1 MIWRLGLSWVVVP
14 LLLGV
19 ALVGFALSLLADYR
33 ELLRDGVQGETVV
46 IARDVVQSR
55 NSDGDRELTYYLS
68 HQFRPEG
75 YSGDVTAREAVSPAL
90 YKATEIGDLLP
101 VTYIWND
108 PERNTLD
115 PKRDVAGVVFFGL
128 AGGIALLVALGGII
142 WGWGRVASARRALLL
157 GEVRE
162 ARITGIRLYALSGKK
177 KPRFVV
183 SWTDAAGVNGKSLLA
198 SAGLAQAHAPGDVIV
213 VYVDPDNGRGWWQKQ
228 I

>member
-1 MIWRLGLSWVVVP
+1 MIPSETRLTPNATW
-14 LLLGV
+14 
-19 ALVGFALSLLADYR
+19 
-33 ELLRDGVQGETVV
+33 
-46 IARDVVQSR
+46 
-55 NSDGDRELTYYLS
+55 
-68 HQFRPEG
+68 
-75 YSGDVTAREAVSPAL
+75 PA
-90 YKATEIGDLLP
+90 
-101 VTYIWND
+101 WC
-108 PERNTLD
+108 
-115 PKRDVAGVVFFGL
+115 FFGL

-162 ARITGIRLYALSGKK
+162 ARITGIRPYALSGKK